1 MSFAVMACIFT
12 VAFVNMENQRG
23 SAYSALPETKISDQ
37 IRYLKSVDEADNA
50 PALISD
56 QKEFDQLTK

>member
-12 VAFVNMENQRG
+12 AAFVNMDSQRD
-23 SAYSALPETKISDQ
+23 SAYSALPETKISDP
-37 IRYLKSVDEADNA
+37 IRYLKSFDEADNA

-56 QKEFDQLTK
+56 QKEFDQLAK